1 MYNQQIGNVKPTK
14 KIVKKK
20 VDIELETQIYPRKVQ
35 NVDGPFVDSAT
46 IF

>member
-1 MYNQQIGNVKPTK
+1 M
-14 KIVKKK
+14 

-46 IF
+46 IL